1 MSALLELEDVTRR
14 FGGLNA
20 VEGVSFSVA
29 QGEIVGLIGPNGAGK
44 TTLIDVITGM
54 HPASSGRVRFDG
66 QDITHRRPH
75 QIARLGLARTFQI
88 VQPFPKMT
96 VLENVAAGALFSGG
110 ASSVHDAYAA
120 ARQQLEFTGV
130 PTANPKPLTA
140 TANRLILAPDERSL
154 QVDLVRPDRT
164 VQVAGCVGSRDP
176 CPSTPTQRAAAQITE
191 AIGVRQY

>member
-1 MSALLELEDVTRR
+1 LAQFPDHPRGGSRLHHCRVDTVPAERHRAAVARACRAAGSASMSALLELEDVTRR

-20 VEGVSFSVA
+20 VEGGSFSVA
-29 QGEIVGLIGPNGAGK
+29 QGEIVGLIGPNGAGQ

-54 HPASSGRVRFDG
+54 HPATSGRMRFDG

-120 ARQQLEFTGV
+120 ARRQLEFTG
-130 PTANPKPLTA
+130 
-140 TANRLILAPDERSL
+140 LAD
-154 QVDLVRPDRT
+154 VTDRPAALNAAEI
-164 VQVAGCVGSRDP
+164 AG
-176 CPSTPTQRAAAQITE
+176 ALE
-191 AIGVRQY
+191 L